1 MYHIDSTCLIHQ
13 YQHFT
18 TISGNRYGFKIPLTT
33 VILLSMSF
41 LLLQHLHLTI
51 IGAHTRSLTA
61 AVRGICQ
68 EMQATHS
75 STLVHENIKYFV
87 A

>member
-1 MYHIDSTCLIHQ
+1 MYHINSTCLIHQ

-18 TISGNRYGFKIPLTT
+18 TISGNGFKRPLTT

-61 AVRGICQ
+61 AVCGICQ

-75 STLVHENIKYFV
+75 SMLVHENIKYFV